1 MCEKETAHNDAQTQ
15 NSPLSHCLSFIRSQ
29 SHRHACV
36 HTQYYVNSLFG
47 RVLLSLSEHPLG
59 HLGSLI
65 KTRHSI
71 H

>member
-15 NSPLSHCLSFIRSQ
+15 NSLILTASLLFILSHTDMPEC
-29 SHRHACV
+29 
-36 HTQYYVNSLFG
+36 TQYYVNSLFS
-47 RVLLSLSEHPLG
+47 RVRLSLSKHPLG